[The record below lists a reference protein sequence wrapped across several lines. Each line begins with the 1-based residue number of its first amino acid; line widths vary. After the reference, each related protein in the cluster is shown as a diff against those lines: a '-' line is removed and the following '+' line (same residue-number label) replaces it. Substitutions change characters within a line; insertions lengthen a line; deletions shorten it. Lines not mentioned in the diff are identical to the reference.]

1 MENKFLTLNPGE
13 LLQHLESETPLIE
26 STYPYKSSM
35 TIDEI
40 RQHETIIAQLTI
52 DILNNQAKAKE
63 LSDIIKSS
71 SQERGQLAL
80 TLESGEIERVADKA
94 VKFFDAKDGTVS
106 IYVNTENGYAF
117 EKIRE
122 ATFAEI
128 EQWKRNQDTIRQTE
142 IEAGYY
148 RQSLY
153 QIAGYND
160 SAQL

>member
-1 MENKFLTLNPGE
+1 MENKFITSNPEE
-13 LLQHLESETPLIE
+13 LLLHLESETPLIE
-26 STYPYKSSM
+26 SNYPYKSSM

-40 RQHETIIAQLTI
+40 RQHEAMISQLTI

-63 LSDIIKSS
+63 LSDIIKSAG
-71 SQERGQLAL
+71 QERGQLAV

-94 VKFFDAKDGTVS
+94 VKFYDAKDRTVS

-142 IEAGYY
+142 IEAGAY